1 MNARGEAD
9 TDADAM
15 EVDLQGSVG
24 SLDIDV
30 AFRATPQR
38 PTVIVGPNG
47 AGKTTVLL
55 MILGAHRPRT
65 GTVRRA
71 GESLY
76 DAKAGVD
83 VPIEHRRVGFLPQR
97 YALFPHLDVRAN
109 VAYGIRAATRVERAR
124 LAGEA
129 LENLGIGALASRRST
144 DLSGG
149 EAQRVALARALANR
163 PRTLLLDEPLAAL
176 DAAVRA
182 DTRAFVAERVRA
194 LGVPTIIVTHARA
207 DAAAFEGEIIVIE
220 SGRVSRRGRLDEL
233 VASPASA
240 FVRRFAADGAPPPY

>member
-1 MNARGEAD
+1 MNAPP
-9 TDADAM
+9 TDDPGTL
-15 EVDLQGSVG
+15 EVDLRGRVG
-24 SLDIDV
+24 DLAIDV
-30 AFRATPQR
+30 ALRATADR

-47 AGKTTVLL
+47 AGKTTLLL
-55 MILGAHRPRT
+55 MILGAHRPT
-65 GTVRRA
+65 AGHVRRG

-109 VAYGIRAATRVERAR
+109 VAYGIRAATRAERSR
-124 LAGEA
+124 LAEQA
-129 LENLGIGALASRRST
+129 LENLGIAALARRRGP

-149 EAQRVALARALANR
+149 EAQRVALARALANQ
-163 PRTLLLDEPLAAL
+163 PAALLLDEPLGAL

-207 DAAAFEGEIIVIE
+207 DADAFGGEIIVIE
-220 SGRVSRRGRLDEL
+220 EGRVSQRGRLEDL
-233 VASPASA
+233 TASPASA
-240 FVRRFAADGAPPPY
+240 FVRRFAAASPD